1 MSKIDFNALRDRAYK
16 CACDH
21 GFHDTELSNG
31 HLLMLVI
38 TELSEAVE
46 ADRKGRFH
54 YIKKFSN
61 EKETIEKWIPV
72 KKYEQY
78 YEVSNLGRVRSK
90 DMLVWNGHSYHLKKG
105 RILKPGLGG
114 TGYYTVSLKGRTHK
128 VAVLVANAFLDK
140 ISDTD
145 FVNHIDGNKTNDNI
159 NNLEFVSPSQN
170 SRHAYISGLH
180 SSKSYQKLTYEQKC
194 EISFLHKLGIAYTTI
209 YKHNTYGVTKSAIQ
223 RICND
228 YTKYTD
234 SVEFELA
241 DAVIR
246 LLDLAGSL
254 DISLEDIYDFIK
266 EPEYKDWDDALK
278 EMSFTERMFFLTSIL
293 TNDRDIAEVI
303 KASIVV
309 IFLNADLLYIDLLW
323 HIEQKM
329 KYNELRENK
338 HGKRY

>member
-1 MSKIDFNALRDRAYK
+1 
-16 CACDH
+16 
-21 GFHDTELSNG
+21 
-31 HLLMLVI
+31 MLVI

-246 LLDLAGSL
+246 LLDLAGL
-254 DISLEDIYDFIK
+254 IDISLEDIYDFMK

-293 TNDRDIAEVI
+293 TNDGDIAEVI

-323 HIEQKM
+323 HIDNKIR
-329 KYNELRENK
+329 YNELRENK